1 MEASVKNRVALIV
14 GAGDEIGAAIALQ
27 LASDGVQLALAGAA
41 RDKLEALAERVADR
55 GAKVLAIEVDTTDPA
70 SIAACIRR
78 ALTQFERID
87 ILVNN
92 AGEVVAK
99 PLRALSA
106 GDVGAAVD
114 TALAAPFHF
123 IREVVSVMQENGF
136 GRIVNISELGYLC
149 LANQANAA
157 AARAGLF
164 GLTRSAALETARD
177 GVTVNTVVKG
187 DIATAATSEAMSEAE
202 KEKLANGIP
211 VKRLGTAD
219 DVARAVRFFATDSAK
234 YLTGQT
240 LFVCG
245 GKSAYFSMSM

>member
-14 GAGDEIGAAIALQ
+14 GASDEIGAAIALQ
-27 LASDGVQLALAGAA
+27 LASDGVRLALAGAE
-41 RDKLEALAERVADR
+41 RDKVEALAERVADC
-55 GAKVLAIEVDTTDPA
+55 GVKVLAIEVDTADPA
-70 SIAACIRR
+70 SIAACIQR
-78 ALTQFERID
+78 ALTEFERID

-92 AGEVVAK
+92 AGEVAAK
-99 PLRALSA
+99 PLCALSA
-106 GDVGAAVD
+106 GDVGAAVN

-123 IREVVSVMQENGF
+123 IREVVSGMQENGF
-136 GRIVNISELGYLC
+136 GRIVNISELGYLG

-187 DIATAATSEAMSEAE
+187 DIATAATSEAE

-219 DVARAVRFFATDSAK
+219 DVARAVRFFAADSAK

>member
-14 GAGDEIGAAIALQ
+14 GADDEIGAAIALQ

-41 RDKLEALAERVADR
+41 RDKLEALAERVSEC
-55 GAKVLAIEVDTTDPA
+55 GAKVLAIEVDTADPA

-78 ALTQFERID
+78 ALTHFERID

-92 AGEVVAK
+92 AGEVAAK

-123 IREVVSVMQENGF
+123 IREVVSGMQENGF
-136 GRIVNISELGYLC
+136 GRIVNISELGYLG

-187 DIATAATSEAMSEAE
+187 DIATAAMSEAE

-219 DVARAVRFFATDSAK
+219 DVARAVRFFATDSSK